1 MITFLGIIIFAIPFV
16 SLVLFKDKMIG
27 FLSIFTMSFLLHL
40 LIALATQA
48 LGIFRYE
55 VIISIYSVLSLAV
68 LIFVYLKH
76 SHKIQ
81 DKIHGKGRC
90 LILFSNLSYFGQF
103 LKKLI
108 SKQNLLVVTAFAI
121 VFFNLLSVHYNFTGT
136 VNSYGGSY
144 EVENSTYIYPYFSD
158 EWVAIAFIN
167 YTIESQSI
175 PAFNPLTEK
184 VEYHN
189 PLVPYFSFLSDIF
202 LFCGFDPL
210 DDYEFVNLLVGLT
223 TCLMFFMLLLSIGVD
238 KRVSALVVLVIPYI
252 TNGGNLPG
260 IWFLIPMTFALIFY
274 LISLIGFA
282 KGDNKLL
289 SAASFLTICLYP
301 PFIVFVLPVLFAL
314 VFRNKGAKIKTLIKG
329 LLFPVG
335 ISLVAIALVGS
346 IVFSSF
352 KLLVILETLHFYFF
366 RTNLVGGYL
375 SFPIWIVLPLFVLPF
390 ALFGILLAIRNK
402 LYFILLP
409 LFTGLAFWLCYVG
422 AERVLI
428 IDFPRVVV
436 ITAFLV
442 LIFFGIAF
450 NYLAKRFI
458 DERYK
463 NILTAVCIFV
473 AMVLSITYTENDSW
487 KGLKLHSNDDPEDV
501 MLYPA
506 PTASRFLTEE
516 DLMLFSSFTKKKF
529 ISPPWKGLAISAA
542 TGNYPMATKPSTVGV
557 FVMNY
562 DWFVNASCKEKDEAS
577 IDNNLSYAY
586 STEFD
591 CPNFIKIGE
600 SSERLVLYKFI
611 KK

>member
-27 FLSIFTMSFLLHL
+27 FLSIFTISFLLHL
-40 LIALATQA
+40 FIALATQA

-55 VIISIYSVLSLAV
+55 VIIAIYSIISIAV
-68 LIFVYLKH
+68 LIFVYLRH
-76 SHKIQ
+76 AHKN
-81 DKIHGKGRC
+81 HC
-90 LILFSNLSYFGQF
+90 LLSASSLNSFSKSV
-103 LKKLI
+103 KKLI
-108 SKQNLLVVTAFAI
+108 SKQNFLVAVAFAI

-136 VNSYGGSY
+136 VNSYSGSY

-184 VEYHN
+184 DEYHN

-202 LFCGFDPL
+202 LFFGFDPL
-210 DDYEFVNLLVGLT
+210 DDYEFVNLLVGFT
-223 TCLMFFMLLLSIGVD
+223 TCLVFFMFLLSIGVD
-238 KRVSALVVLVIPYI
+238 KRVSALVVLIIPYI

-282 KGDNKLL
+282 KEDNKLL
-289 SAASFLTICLYP
+289 VSASFLTICLYP

-314 VFRNKGAKIKTLIKG
+314 VFRNKGTKIKTLIKG
-329 LLFPVG
+329 LLFPIG
-335 ISLVAIALVGS
+335 ISLIAIVLIGS

-352 KLLVILETLHFYFF
+352 KLSVILDTFHYYFF

-375 SFPIWIVLPLFVLPF
+375 SFPIWVVLPLFVLPF
-390 ALFGILLAIRNK
+390 ALFGIFLAIRK
-402 LYFILLP
+402 RSYFILLP

-450 NYLAKRFI
+450 NYLVKRFI
-458 DERYK
+458 NERYK
-463 NILTAVCIFV
+463 NILTAMCIYV
-473 AMVLSITYTENDSW
+473 AMVLSLAYTENDSW
-487 KGLKLHSNDDPEDV
+487 RGLMLHSNDDPAGV

-506 PTASRFLTEE
+506 PTASRFLTED

-529 ISPPWKGLAISAA
+529 ISPPWKGLVISAA

-557 FVMNY
+557 FNLNY
-562 DWFVNASCKEKDEAS
+562 DWFVNTNCKEKNQAA
-577 IDNNLSYAY
+577 IDHDLSYAY
-586 STEFD
+586 STQFD
-591 CPNFIKIGE
+591 CPSFIKMGE
-600 SSERLVLYKFI
+600 SSEGLVLYKFN
-611 KK
+611 KN

>member
-1 MITFLGIIIFAIPFV
+1 MITFLGIIIFAIPFI
-16 SLVLFKDKMIG
+16 SIVLFKDKMIG
-27 FLSIFTMSFLLHL
+27 FLSIFTMSFILHL

-48 LGIFRYE
+48 LGIFKYE
-55 VIISIYSVLSLAV
+55 VIIAIYSVLSLAILV
-68 LIFVYLKH
+68 FVYIKH
-76 SHKIQ
+76 PHKNHRLTSISSLSFL
-81 DKIHGKGRC
+81 GN
-90 LILFSNLSYFGQF
+90 LI
-103 LKKLI
+103 KKLI
-108 SKQNLLVVTAFAI
+108 NRQNSLVIIAFVV

-144 EVENSTYIYPYFSD
+144 EVKNSTYIYPYFSD
-158 EWVAIAFIN
+158 EWVAIAFVN

-184 VEYHN
+184 DEYHN

-202 LFCGFDPL
+202 LFFGFDPL
-210 DDYEFVNLLVGLT
+210 DDYEFVNLLVGMFICLT
-223 TCLMFFMLLLSIGVD
+223 FFMLLLSMGID
-238 KRVSALVVLVIPYI
+238 KRVATLSVLIIPYI

-282 KGDNKLL
+282 KEDNKLL
-289 SAASFLTICLYP
+289 ASASLLTICLYP

-329 LLFPVG
+329 LLFSTGV
-335 ISLVAIALVGS
+335 SLIAIVLVGS

-352 KLLVILETLHFYFF
+352 KLSAILDTFHYYFF

-375 SFPIWIVLPLFVLPF
+375 SFPIWVVLPLFVLPF
-390 ALFGILLAIRNK
+390 AIFGIFLAIRKK

-428 IDFPRVVV
+428 IDFPRIVV
-436 ITAFLV
+436 ITAFLI

-458 DERYK
+458 NEKYK
-463 NILTAVCIFV
+463 NILTAMCIFV
-473 AMVLSITYTENDSW
+473 AMMLSLTYTENDSW
-487 KGLKLHSNDDPEDV
+487 RGLMLHSSGDPDDI
-501 MLYPA
+501 MLSPA
-506 PTASRFLTEE
+506 PTASRFLTED
-516 DLMLFSSFTKKKF
+516 DLTLFSSFTKKYF
-529 ISPPWKGLAISAA
+529 ISPPWKGLVISAA

-557 FVMNY
+557 FTLNY
-562 DWFVNASCKEKDEAS
+562 DWFVNTSCKEKDEAS
-577 IDNNLSYAY
+577 TKHNLSYAY

-591 CPNFIKIGE
+591 CPNFIEQGE
-600 SSERLVLYKFI
+600 SSEGLVLYKFI